1 MNTDALEWPD
11 PGPSLAR
18 ALTGEFRL
26 CREIGRGGMGVVYL
40 AEDMRLQRNVAIKT
54 LLPHLAGDPA
64 VRERF
69 VRESRTAASL
79 AHPGIV
85 PIHAAADH
93 DGVVY
98 FVMGYVDGESLADRL
113 ARSGPLHA
121 YEAMGV
127 VRQLAMALAYAHK
140 AGVVHRDIKAENV
153 LIDASGRAF
162 ITDFGIA
169 RVGEAQ
175 PLTATGTVLGSVQYM
190 SPEQVTAEKLDG
202 RSDIYALGVLL
213 FHLLTVRFPFERPQ
227 ASAVLVAHVMS
238 PVPDLSDYMSDVSP
252 ELNALIKSMLAKR
265 VEDRVQSAS
274 DLVDRIDALL
284 SASTVTKPEAA
295 GEVNPVEYPVRA
307 GSIVGGRLSSDE
319 AEQLWKRASELQ
331 ANTGLFTAPPAPDRF
346 AATKS
351 SSRSSSREGTK
362 DIGEPLTRGYDLEIV
377 REAAIEAGIDER
389 YVDRALAE
397 RNEAQAIAAA
407 TDRPVEITVGAE
419 QKKPP
424 NPLIGAYRALQ
435 FEAVIDGEIP
445 ASFFDE
451 MADMVRR
458 DLNKLVSSTV
468 VGRTLTINVEGG
480 WKSANSTSTTA
491 QIQVALRNGKTII
504 RAYQSLRN
512 EWGGIVGGIGFG
524 AGSGIATA
532 SFGAGMG
539 SGVAA
544 PQAILIAGSLLLAIN
559 LGARAIFVHTSR
571 KREREMRALVERMA
585 RVAQEELA
593 RLRLKSG

>member
-18 ALTGEFRL
+18 ALAGEFRL

-54 LLPHLAGDPA
+54 LLPHLAGDPE

-85 PIHAAADH
+85 PVHAAADH

-113 ARSGPLHA
+113 VRSGPLDTH
-121 YEAMGV
+121 EAMGV
-127 VRQLAMALAYAHK
+127 VRQLAVALAYAHK

-153 LIDASGRAF
+153 LMDASGRAF

-213 FHLLTVRFPFERPQ
+213 FHLLTARFPFERPQ

-238 PVPDLSDYMSDVSP
+238 PVPDLSDFMPGVDQD
-252 ELNALIKSMLAKR
+252 LNGLLKSMLAKR
-265 VEDRVQSAS
+265 VEDRVHSAT
-274 DLVDRIDALL
+274 DLVSQIDALL
-284 SASTVTKPEAA
+284 SAGVPGYTGKVAGGTDRKVGAA
-295 GEVNPVEYPVRA
+295 DQA
-307 GSIVGGRLSSDE
+307 RLSSGE
-319 AEQLWKRASELQ
+319 AEQIWKRASELQ
-331 ANTGLFTAPPAPDRF
+331 ANTGLFVEPPGLSRL
-346 AATKS
+346 AAAEDTS
-351 SSRSSSREGTK
+351 ASPSARRADEG
-362 DIGEPLTRGYDLEIV
+362 GEPLTRGYDLEIV
-377 REAAIEAGIDER
+377 REAAMEAGIDER
-389 YVDRALAE
+389 YVNRALAE
-397 RNEAQAIAAA
+397 HSDAQTIAAA
-407 TDRPVEITVGAE
+407 TERPVEIVVGE
-419 QKKPP
+419 QQRRRP
-424 NPLIGAYRALQ
+424 NPLVGAYRTLQ
-435 FEAVIDGEIP
+435 FEATIDGEI
-445 ASFFDE
+445 AAAFFDE
-451 MADMVRR
+451 MADLARR
-458 DLNKLVSSTV
+458 ELGKLVTSAV

-480 WKSANSTSTTA
+480 WKNASNSATTT

-504 RAYQSLRN
+504 RAFQNLGN
-512 EWGGIVGGIGFG
+512 EWGGIVGGMGFG
-524 AGSGIATA
+524 AGTGIAGA
-532 SFGAGMG
+532 AFGATMSSGMAAPYVFLAAG
-539 SGVAA
+539 SCLVAA
-544 PQAILIAGSLLLAIN
+544 N
-559 LGARAIFVHTSR
+559 LGARALFVHISR
-571 KREREMRALVERMA
+571 KRERELRALIERMA
-585 RVAQEELA
+585 RLAQEELA
-593 RLRLKSG
+593 RLRLRSG